1 MCPSSDQK
9 VSCSLVGI
17 VQRQSTRY
25 MYPMPSVGL
34 YGTASDGLLS
44 TVVTYCKYLLFG
56 LNSFTQMSRGMQSHV
71 THVRLICMPLSLQPA
86 LYIYMYNVALAT
98 RGIVRVILVYVQKYF
113 IRAPMSI

>member
-17 VQRQSTRY
+17 TRY

-44 TVVTYCKYLLFG
+44 TVVTYCKFLLFG

-71 THVRLICMPLSLQPA
+71 THVMDHVITAR
-86 LYIYMYNVALAT
+86 YIYIYE
-98 RGIVRVILVYVQKYF
+98 
-113 IRAPMSI
+113 